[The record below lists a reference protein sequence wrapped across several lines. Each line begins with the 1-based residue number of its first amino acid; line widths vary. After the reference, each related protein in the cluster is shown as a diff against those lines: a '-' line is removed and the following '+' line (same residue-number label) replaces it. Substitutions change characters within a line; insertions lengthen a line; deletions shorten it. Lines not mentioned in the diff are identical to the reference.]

1 MLILNTPQFL
11 LFVAYF
17 LLFAYA
23 IWKTKWFEL
32 KYFSRQFLLLAFV
45 LKVFSGV
52 AFTLIYTFY
61 YSDKFNA
68 DIYKYFDD
76 GLILQSIFFYSPK
89 LFFRL
94 LFEVNIESAEVVNA
108 IKNFNHW
115 DPKVRS
121 LVYNDSRFIIKLNAL
136 FSFISLKNIFIH
148 SLFGSF
154 IGFCGIAAI
163 AKAAERLFNSVRSV
177 GWLLFFFPSIM
188 FWTSALLKETL
199 LIFVFGFFLLHIT
212 AIAKKFSF
220 QNLIA
225 VVVFFLLL
233 LVLKVYVLLC
243 LLPPIAGYFFTIKF
257 NRKLPVFMG
266 FVVVSVITVFIGYA
280 IDSSV
285 LNSSVFAGIAQK
297 QHDMQQLA
305 NFMQAGSV
313 VYVPQVDVTR
323 LSTFILAG
331 LYGVSNVCFR
341 PFLWDANSI
350 FFAAAAIENIIL
362 AVLMLL
368 FIFSISK
375 LSTNDWRM
383 SLMCVFFAFFLFTII
398 GITTPVLGSVVRY
411 RVPGLLLLLFPLS
424 LGVDFF
430 VQKVFSIQASL
441 KE

>member
-1 MLILNTPQFL
+1 MLVLNTLQFL

-23 IWKTKWFEL
+23 IWKAKWFEL
-32 KYFSRQFLLLAFV
+32 KILSRQTLLIAFI
-45 LKVFSGV
+45 LKVFAGAALTV
-52 AFTLIYTFY
+52 IYTFY
-61 YSDKFNA
+61 YTDKINS

-76 GLILQSIFFYSPK
+76 GLTLQSIFFYSPK
-89 LFFRL
+89 LFFQL
-94 LFEVNIESAEVVNA
+94 LFELNVESAEMLNV
-108 IKNFNHW
+108 IKKLNHW

-154 IGFCGIAAI
+154 IGFCGITAI
-163 AKAAERLFNSVRSV
+163 AKAAERIFSNSRSSS
-177 GWLLFFFPSIM
+177 WLLIFFPSIM

-199 LIFVFGFFLLHIT
+199 LIFVFGFFLLQIT

-220 QNLIA
+220 KSLIA

-243 LLPPIAGYFFTIKF
+243 LLPAIGGYLFTTKF
-257 NRKLPVFMG
+257 NRKLPVFIS
-266 FVVVSVITVFIGYA
+266 FVAVGVIAVVIGYA

-285 LNSSVFAGIAQK
+285 LNSSIFAGIAQK

-305 NFMQAGSV
+305 HYMQAGSV
-313 VYVPQVDVTR
+313 VYVPQVEATQ

-341 PFLWDANSI
+341 PFLWEANSI
-350 FFAAAAIENIIL
+350 FFTAAAIENIIL
-362 AVLMLL
+362 VVLMLL
-368 FIFSISK
+368 FVFSISK
-375 LSTNDWRM
+375 VSTDDWQM
-383 SLMCVFFAFFLFTII
+383 SLMCVFFAFFLFAII

-411 RVPGLLLLLFPLS
+411 RVPGLLLLLIPLS

-430 VQKVFSIQASL
+430 IQKVFSIRASL